1 VVRALI
7 DLEGIEKVRVFW
19 PEGTVKILYD
29 PRLAR
34 PEGMADALEKAGFPA
49 ALTECRK
56 NP

>member
-1 VVRALI
+1 LI